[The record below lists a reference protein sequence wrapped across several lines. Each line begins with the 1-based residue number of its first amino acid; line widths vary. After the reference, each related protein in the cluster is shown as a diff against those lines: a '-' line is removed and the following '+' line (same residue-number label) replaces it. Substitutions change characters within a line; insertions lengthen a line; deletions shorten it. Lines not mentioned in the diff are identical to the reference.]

1 MNETSNHNPLS
12 PTPEE
17 DRPEV
22 DPTLDLDLAEF
33 EEVKDLQA
41 LADEVAES
49 TSEPSAQAEAGK
61 HPREEME
68 ASLFK
73 ARQRIAELEKQE
85 AEQKDKHHRLLA
97 DFANH
102 RNRVGRETQLAVT
115 LAEKKLLLE
124 LLPVVDN
131 FERCLASDYS
141 NVEDFHNGIGLIY
154 KQLLESLRKVGVTA
168 VDVKVGDPF
177 DAMHAEALTTTSQ
190 PGLAD
195 GAVATVYERGY
206 RLGDLLLRPARVI
219 VNHAPAE
226 PDPESDGPI
235 Q

>member
-124 LLPVVDN
+124 LLPVVDS
-131 FERCLASDYS
+131 FERCLASNYS
-141 NVEDFHNGIGLIY
+141 NVEDLQNGIELIY
-154 KQLLESLRKVGVTA
+154 KQLMESLRKAGVTG
-168 VDVKVGDPF
+168 VNVKPGDPF
-177 DAMHAEALTTTSQ
+177 DAHLAEALTTTNQ
-190 PGLAD
+190 PSLAD
-195 GAVATVYERGY
+195 GAVAAVYERGY
-206 RLGDLLLRPARVI
+206 MLKDLLLRPARVI
-219 VNHAPAE
+219 VNHTHPRHN
-226 PDPESDGPI
+226 DGSPE
-235 Q
+235 